1 MRKCA
6 ADVLGVRRN
15 GNPRQFKRFMNRLGE
30 QVSDCSVTFVAG
42 YWFFLW
48 RVIRWCSSTRC
59 ESIPPIFF
67 ICSRACSAFGS
78 ARGTVAGP
86 PPDSISFSPL
96 YRGTSRGRTRSGTRS
111 AAAGAG
117 FAAARARPP
126 VATDFVGSFP
136 DFFTILLAAFCTTF
150 FVAFLPALLAGLA
163 TTARFIA
170 CAGLG
175 AGFFEAFL
183 ADFPDGFF
191 ADFFAGMGF
200 SDSGGQRGFLFRPS

>member
-1 MRKCA
+1 MCGGCPRRPSQREPAPVQEVHEQARRAGKRLLRHFRSGLL
-6 ADVLGVRRN
+6 VLLVARH
-15 GNPRQFKRFMNRLGE
+15 
-30 QVSDCSVTFVAG
+30 SVVLFDPLRIDT
-42 YWFFLW
+42 
-48 RVIRWCSSTRC
+48 
-59 ESIPPIFF
+59 PHFF